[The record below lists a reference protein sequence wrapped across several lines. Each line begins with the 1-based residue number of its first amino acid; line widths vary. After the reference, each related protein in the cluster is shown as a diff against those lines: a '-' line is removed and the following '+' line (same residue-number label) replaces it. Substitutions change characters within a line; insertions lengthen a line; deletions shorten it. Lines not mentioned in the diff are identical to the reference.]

1 MLFFLKVSG
10 TFLIAFSFSTQ
21 MDANGSVRSG
31 LKIDSIIFSA
41 VLFAAS

>member
-10 TFLIAFSFSTQ
+10 TFLIACGFSAP
-21 MDANGSVRSG
+21 MDENGSVRSG